1 MNHTAKTIPE
11 PLQWSSWELFPDP
24 RKRGI
29 LIAPFGPGCYE
40 LRNGNQLVLF
50 GRGKN
55 TASRMGSLVPGPLGS
70 GTRNNSAKKG
80 YVLENIGIIEYRTLA
95 CSSPEEAVPEE
106 GKLRKNKRD
115 YLFPT

>member
-11 PLQWSSWELFPDP
+11 PLQWSSWERFPDP

-55 TASRMGSLVPGPLGS
+55 TACRMGSLVPGPLGS

-80 YVLENIGIIEYRTLA
+80 YVLENIGIIKYRTLA
-95 CSSPEEAVPEE
+95 CSSPEEAVLEE